1 MNNFLEL
8 IDTFKNNLT
17 KEEILLL
24 ISFQI
29 KKDKINSKAIDKI
42 NEIDNDFLNNAIS
55 FFDDLADEWEEK
67 IKDITDNQK
76 LMVAT
81 VEQMVKTF
89 EEPKN
94 KIKNYDKFILFIT
107 EECKKYNIDYNK
119 YQKVLYKLL
128 KLIKSKGE

>member
-76 LMVAT
+76 LMVAIL
-81 VEQMVKTF
+81 EQMIKAF